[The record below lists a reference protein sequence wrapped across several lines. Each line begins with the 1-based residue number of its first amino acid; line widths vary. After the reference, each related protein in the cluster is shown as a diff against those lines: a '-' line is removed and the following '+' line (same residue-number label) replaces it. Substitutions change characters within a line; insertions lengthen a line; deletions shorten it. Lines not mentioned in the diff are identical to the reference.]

1 MKFRLL
7 AVGTRMPGWVTQG
20 FEEYNRRLP
29 ADFALHLQEIPLSRR
44 TKNTSPEVAVRKESE
59 VLLGHIQSGDYVI
72 ALDVEGRQFSTSK
85 FARRLESLRVQ
96 GRDVALLLG
105 GPDGLGAGCLER
117 ADERW
122 SLSPLTLPHPLVRIV
137 LSEQFYRAWS
147 LLQNHPYHR
156 E

>member
-1 MKFRLL
+1 
-7 AVGTRMPGWVTQG
+7 MPGWVTQG

-137 LSEQFYRAWS
+137 LSEQFYRSWS